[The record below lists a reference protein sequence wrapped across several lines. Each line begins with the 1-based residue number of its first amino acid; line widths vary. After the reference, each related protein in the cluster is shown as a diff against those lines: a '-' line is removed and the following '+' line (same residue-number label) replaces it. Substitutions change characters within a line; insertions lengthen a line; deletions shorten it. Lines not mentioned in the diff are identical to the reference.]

1 MYIKTIANDI
11 YEICYDV
18 EKNIVGHS
26 EIDATLW
33 AKANSIRHSHTIHMI
48 LEYIKNN
55 NKKELKILN
64 ASGLSCGHQDFSIVN
79 FLRKNIQPKIEWKA
93 YENPNSKYLSIDL
106 FKKYLKGLGITIE
119 LSDFSK
125 TANLYGEKDGIY
137 DIVIF
142 TEIAEHLDH
151 STLLN
156 LLISIRKKM
165 REDAILIITT
175 PNLLSL
181 PNRIKFFLGH
191 IDSFYWGHGT
201 QNLEKGLYGHIVNY
215 DINRLIKLLNDI
227 GYHTDKAYTFT
238 FGYSPTTEKN
248 LIKHLILKII
258 DFIALF
264 FKNSRCS
271 IFIAASKTHPQKIPF
286 QT

>member
-1 MYIKTIANDI
+1 MKDLEIK
-11 YEICYDV
+11 
-18 EKNIVGHS
+18 
-26 EIDATLW
+26 L
-33 AKANSIRHSHTIHMI
+33 
-48 LEYIKNN
+48 
-55 NKKELKILN
+55 
-64 ASGLSCGHQDFSIVN
+64 
-79 FLRKNIQPKIEWKA
+79 
-93 YENPNSKYLSIDL
+93 
-106 FKKYLKGLGITIE
+106 E

-125 TANLYGEKDGIY
+125 ITNLYAEKDEIY

-165 REDAILIITT
+165 QKDGILIITT
-175 PNLLSL
+175 PNLISL
-181 PNRIKFFLGH
+181 QNRINFLLGNA
-191 IDSFYWGHGT
+191 SNFYWGDGT

-238 FGYSPTTEKN
+238 FGNSPTTEKN
-248 LIKHLILKII
+248 LIKRLILKII

-271 IFIAASKTHPQKIPF
+271 IFIAASKTDPKKISF
-286 QT
+286 QI